1 MEDGLHM
8 KLVLDKKHRNL
19 LTGFSKYNK
28 FGGTKHVI
36 CKVCVHKRDCDPN
49 LNFMIL
55 PCNRYMTPNRYYS
68 CVDWR
73 MNII

>member
-1 MEDGLHM
+1 M

-55 PCNRYMTPNRYYS
+55 PCNRWRSDYYNRYMA
-68 CVDWR
+68 CNLWR